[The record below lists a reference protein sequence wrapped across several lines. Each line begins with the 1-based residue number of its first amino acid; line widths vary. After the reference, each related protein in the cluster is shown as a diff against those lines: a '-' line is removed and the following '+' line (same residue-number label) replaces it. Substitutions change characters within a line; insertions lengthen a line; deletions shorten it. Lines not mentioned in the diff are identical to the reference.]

1 MKDLIEHYS
10 AYNSGCYSLAKQRL
24 QKEYGSPW
32 ILADVCEQKL
42 KKFPIVK
49 SGDGKQL
56 QRFSELLEKA
66 FVIVQDIKGYTTLD
80 SLDTL
85 TELVNKLPFE
95 LKRRW
100 VNKSVQIETST
111 GLLAN
116 YCDFMQFVQLQSE
129 EVNSLF
135 GVRTLHTKSS
145 STKPASSKAK
155 ASSFGVVASTS
166 NTKHA
171 KPNLANKFNATCWYC
186 HHASHRLLECK
197 EFSRISVQDR
207 FVFVKESKLCQKCL
221 SSRHRTPDCKRDN
234 PCSVKGCKGKFHHT
248 LLHRYDIYTSEKRK
262 PVDVDAATS
271 TSDVDNNVVCSFA
284 NSNDCVKHS
293 SNTYLCIVPVKVTY
307 QHRTFTTYAFLD
319 QGSTHSFCSKT
330 LIAALDISGPKQ
342 SLHLTTVTGKTKS
355 YDSMTFELIVSG
367 MNSDKSYFLNKVY
380 TIDDIPVKP
389 NQIPEGPQ
397 LPHLDGINMSTLSD
411 ASVTLLIGADNPEL
425 FCICNA
431 RKGLKGTPCAIE
443 TPLGWSLLGPSMA
456 GTVNSNCHV
465 NFIAKATTA
474 ITEAVEKMWAN
485 EFEVGSSVFDYP
497 HSKEDRISYNV
508 MQTKIC
514 EANGH
519 YQLPLLWKN
528 NYPELL
534 LNNLSVAQRRLV
546 SPRRRLE
553 RDADLKAKY
562 VKVIDS
568 YLSNGYAQKV
578 PQSEEIDNE
587 GAVWYL
593 PHHPVLSPNKPD
605 KVRVVFDCAAT
616 YKGMSLNSA
625 LMKGPHLMNNLTGV
639 LIRFRQ
645 ERIALVGDIEA
656 MFHQVMVDPAHINT
670 LRFLWWKDGN
680 LNSTPVAYRM
690 LVHLFGA
697 TSSPSCANFA
707 LRRVATEFGHLY
719 NPIISSIINHNF
731 YVDDCL
737 ISLPTAEEAISVY
750 YDLTEILQ
758 RRNFRLTK
766 WTTNHSEVL
775 QSIPATERS
784 TKAHQYLL
792 GNFSDRV
799 LGINWQVHSD
809 EFTFDV
815 HLPKRPFTRR
825 GILSTVA
832 SLYDPLG
839 FAVPVILEAKALL
852 QKLCKQRID
861 WDDPIEHSD
870 VRSWQLWQEKLPH
883 LNNIKVPTCF
893 KPFEF
898 GSISGVQLHYFSDAS
913 SYAYGACSYL
923 RMTNENGVVS

>member
-1 MKDLIEHYS
+1 MQHCSKRVKDLIEHYS
-10 AYNSGCYSLAKQRL
+10 ANNSGCYSLAKQRL

-56 QRFSELLEKA
+56 RFSELLEKTS
-66 FVIVQDIKGYTTLD
+66 VIVQDIKGYTILD

-135 GVRTLHTKSS
+135 GIQTLHTKSS

-207 FVFVKESKLCQKCL
+207 IVFVKESKSCQK
-221 SSRHRTPDCKRDN
+221 
-234 PCSVKGCKGKFHHT
+234 
-248 LLHRYDIYTSEKRK
+248 
-262 PVDVDAATS
+262 
-271 TSDVDNNVVCSFA
+271 
-284 NSNDCVKHS
+284 
-293 SNTYLCIVPVKVTY
+293 
-307 QHRTFTTYAFLD
+307 FTTYAFLD

-330 LIAALDISGPKQ
+330 LVAALAISGPKQ

-355 YDSMTFELIVSG
+355 YDSMTCELDVSG

-397 LPHLDGINMSTLSD
+397 LPHLDGINLSTLSD
-411 ASVTLLIGADNPEL
+411 ASVSLLIGADNPEL

-431 RKGLKGTPCAIE
+431 RKGLKGTPCA
-443 TPLGWSLLGPSMA
+443 LGWSLLGPSMA
-456 GTVNSNCHV
+456 STVNSNCHV

-497 HSKEDRISYNV
+497 HSNEDRISYNV
-508 MQTKIC
+508 MQTEIC
-514 EANGH
+514 EANGY
-519 YQLPLLWKN
+519 YQLPSLWKN

-546 SPRRRLE
+546 SLRRRLE

-605 KVRVVFDCAAT
+605 KVQVVFDCAAT

-670 LRFLWWKDGN
+670 LRFLWWKGGN
-680 LNSTPVAYRM
+680 LNSTPVAYQM

-697 TSSPSCANFA
+697 TSSPSSANFA
-707 LRRVATEFGHLY
+707 LRQVATEFGHLY

-737 ISLPTAEEAISVY
+737 ISLPTVEEAISVY

-784 TKAHQYLL
+784 TKAQQYLL
-792 GNFSDRV
+792 GNSNDRV

-815 HLPKRPFTRR
+815 HLPKRSFTRR

-839 FAVPVILEAKALL
+839 FAGPMILEAKALL
-852 QKLCKQRID
+852 QQLCKQRID

-870 VRSWQLWQEKLPH
+870 VRSWQEKLPY
-883 LNNIKVPTCF
+883 LNNIKVPRCF
-893 KPFEF
+893 KPF
-898 GSISGVQLHYFSDAS
+898 GIWLH
-913 SYAYGACSYL
+913 L
-923 RMTNENGVVS
+923 